1 MLGKLIKHEFRATSL
16 FCGLLFAGLI
26 ALAALSRLFM
36 LLERQLELFSLPLG
50 ITFGLY
56 CVFAFASMTI
66 VYVIIARRFYVNVYG
81 DEGYLT
87 LTLPVKRSYII
98 LSKLIVGMC
107 WLMAQVVVIIL
118 SLLILTVSPQF
129 IKAFWE
135 VIAAIELVAL
145 RIAAILNM
153 PIGLMISEL
162 AVLLILTFVF
172 TILMLYAS
180 ISIGQLFTR
189 HRLIGSVIG
198 YMLISAV
205 TRIVMQIFWLII
217 GLSQNMVGMFQDLF
231 VYGGAL
237 DHISSF
243 SLQVDIILYIL
254 IYIALTF
261 CCYLLTHFIMSRSVN
276 LQ

>member
-26 ALAALSRLFM
+26 VLAGLSRLFM

-50 ITFGLY
+50 ITLGLY
-56 CVFAFASMTI
+56 GVFAFASMTV
-66 VYVIIARRFYVNVYG
+66 VYVIIVRRFYVNVYG

-98 LSKLIVGMC
+98 LSKLIVGFC
-107 WLMAQVVVIIL
+107 WLVAQIVVIIL

-135 VIAAIELVAL
+135 AIAAIELVAL

-162 AVLLILTFVF
+162 TVLLIVTFVF

-231 VYGGAL
+231 AYGGAL

-243 SLQVDIILYIL
+243 SLQVDIILYIV
-254 IYIALTF
+254 IYIALTI

>member
-26 ALAALSRLFM
+26 VLAALSRLFM

-50 ITFGLY
+50 ITLGLY

-107 WLMAQVVVIIL
+107 WLIAQVVVIIL

-129 IKAFWE
+129 IKAFLE

-231 VYGGAL
+231 VNGGAL

-243 SLQVDIILYIL
+243 SLQVDIILYIV

>member
-50 ITFGLY
+50 ITLGLY

-107 WLMAQVVVIIL
+107 WLIAQVVVIIL

-231 VYGGAL
+231 VNGGAL

-243 SLQVDIILYIL
+243 SLQVDIILYIV